1 MRSRQCVAGALAAA
15 MLAWGVAGP
24 ALPEARAKDE
34 DSSNGVAIVSGL
46 AIAVVA
52 VYGLVTLRSDVENF
66 SDAGTQGAIERAVAA
81 AEESPVVLEALC
93 GGVAGSGAPD
103 GVAVGWRV
111 GF

>member
-1 MRSRQCVAGALAAA
+1 MRSRRCVAGALAAA
-15 MLAWGVAGP
+15 MLAWGAAGP
-24 ALPEARAKDE
+24 ALPEARAASD
-34 DSSNGVAIVSGL
+34 DSSNGAAIAAGL

-52 VYGLVTLRSDVENF
+52 VYGLVVLKSDVEEYA
-66 SDAGTQGAIERAVAA
+66 DAGTKGAIERAVAA

-93 GGVAGSGAPD
+93 GGAGGSGTPD